1 MQTPDSTAQL
11 HAGSTHNYRL
21 EQQGRGARPADQRC
35 GGTRGAP
42 GTSGQGRGSGPAPR
56 GSVLRALRNRPARPG
71 RHRDGPGAGALVRSD
86 LRDKRPLHLLPPV
99 PIPPRAPGGP
109 RARRPEGC
117 DCLKPRDSQQ
127 RDREKRGAG
136 RSTGSPPGPA
146 PLSIPTETGSAAG
159 LLVPVRPGPRPP
171 QPRSLVPETGRS
183 SARSPPAPAARL
195 IRAALRPPPP
205 QGVGPAGPRGAG
217 GRVRAWRR
225 AAAGPEQAASL
236 ERPVGLPSPQA
247 HGSRRPP
254 VPSSPAPTSG
264 AGLVPP
270 ALLTEA
276 CESREPRGKGRTA
289 AKPETDT
296 AAILGTEA
304 MERPGVTVP

>member
-1 MQTPDSTAQL
+1 MQTQDSTAQL

-21 EQQGRGARPADQRC
+21 EQQGRGARPAVQRC
-35 GGTRGAP
+35 GGTRGRGDTGTAP
-42 GTSGQGRGSGPAPR
+42 APERSFAQICVTSGPCTCY
-56 GSVLRALRNRPARPG
+56 RPSPSR
-71 RHRDGPGAGALVRSD
+71 
-86 LRDKRPLHLLPPV
+86 
-99 PIPPRAPGGP
+99 PRAPGGP

-171 QPRSLVPETGRS
+171 QPRSLAPETGRS

>member
-1 MQTPDSTAQL
+1 MHTPGSTAQL
-11 HAGSTHNYRL
+11 HAGNAHNSRL
-21 EQQGRGARPADQRC
+21 ERAGATPGRPRRRGARSLARI
-35 GGTRGAP
+35 GV
-42 GTSGQGRGSGPAPR
+42 TSGPCTCY
-56 GSVLRALRNRPARPG
+56 RPSPSR
-71 RHRDGPGAGALVRSD
+71 
-86 LRDKRPLHLLPPV
+86 
-99 PIPPRAPGGP
+99 PRAPGGP
-109 RARRPEGC
+109 RARRSEGC

-127 RDREKRGAG
+127 RDRERRGAG
-136 RSTGSPPGPA
+136 RSTGSPSGAA
-146 PLSIPTETGSAAG
+146 PLSIPSEAGSAAR

-171 QPRSLVPETGRS
+171 QPRSPAPQS
-183 SARSPPAPAARL
+183 PARSPPAPAARL

-205 QGVGPAGPRGAG
+205 QGVGPAGPRAAG

-236 ERPVGLPSPQA
+236 ERPVGLPSPRA

-254 VPSSPAPTSG
+254 VPSSPAPTAG
-264 AGLVPP
+264 AGLAPP

-276 CESREPRGKGRTA
+276 CERREPRGKGRTA

-304 MERPGVTVP
+304 MERPGVTMP